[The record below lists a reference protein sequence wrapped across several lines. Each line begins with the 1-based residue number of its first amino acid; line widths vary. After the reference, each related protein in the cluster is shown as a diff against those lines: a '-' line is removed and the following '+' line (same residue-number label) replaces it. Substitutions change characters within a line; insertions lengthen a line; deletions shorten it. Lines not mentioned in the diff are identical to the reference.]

1 MKSEIIDFIPEDYSL
16 IHSLFKG
23 DLIDARR
30 YWYQNYDDR
39 YFEAISEVVDHVSKE
54 ESAKTFGK
62 NVIMPLC
69 FQYKQFLS
77 FHKANKSEIEEI
89 LTSKDIPLHHQMD
102 FYLVEFFRNLNEAYK
117 IYLKTSA
124 TKKSDFISVIE
135 DLSCYMKAASDCFN
149 LWCGNEIIKKGQVMG
164 KEHVENKERARRS
177 KGGKNKTVQFLDAKE
192 LVIKLISY
200 GKSVSNVAR
209 ILRTTHDKDER
220 FKIPGN
226 NGQNIESLEKAIR
239 RWIKK

>member
-1 MKSEIIDFIPEDYSL
+1 MKSEIIDFIPEDYCL

-30 YWYQNYDDR
+30 YWYQHYDDR
-39 YFEAISEVVDHVSKE
+39 YFEAISQVVDHVSKE

-62 NVIMPLC
+62 NIIMPLC

-77 FHKANKSEIEEI
+77 FHKANKSEIERI

-117 IYLKTSA
+117 IYLKASNA
-124 TKKSDFISVIE
+124 KKSDYLDIIE
-135 DLSCYMKAASDCFN
+135 DLSFNIKAASDCFN
-149 LWCGNEIIKKGQVMG
+149 FWRSNEIMKKGQVIG
-164 KEHVENKERARRS
+164 KEHVERKERDRRS
-177 KGGKNKTVQFLDAKE
+177 KGGKNKTVKFEEAQNLSFALKQQGRSISFIVRALIAKHE
-192 LVIKLISY
+192 KD
-200 GKSVSNVAR
+200 KS
-209 ILRTTHDKDER
+209 

-239 RWIKK
+239 RWFKK